1 MQWKYSRVCLGKL
14 ALLTYRSVWCVM
26 GNESFGHRRGRRM
39 TTGRDVLVRERDYQ
53 LFHSVDRL
61 VNTAGGISFF
71 DKSCN
76 RTAQWTN
83 PIDECKNN

>member
-1 MQWKYSRVCLGKL
+1 
-14 ALLTYRSVWCVM
+14 
-26 GNESFGHRRGRRM
+26 M

-76 RTAQWTN
+76 RTAQ
-83 PIDECKNN
+83 